1 MDYFGA
7 NMKTVVKSYFGSHL
21 YGTSTPESDVDFKE
35 IFVPN
40 ARDILLGR
48 AMNHTNFNT
57 NNTETKNTKD
67 DVDHELYSLKYFFH
81 LAATGETV
89 ALDML
94 HTPPELVV
102 KSDLPDVWKFIQD
115 NRWRFYTTNMKS
127 YLGYVRKQA
136 AKYGVKGSRL
146 AALRRVLEI
155 INDVPE
161 QWVDYPEDD
170 IVRVRRTKV
179 EDIKHR
185 LPENEFCEWV
195 FHNHEKTGPQTFYT
209 VLGRKYQTTLSV
221 IELKQ
226 SLNKLDSE
234 YGERAR
240 KAEANEGID
249 WKALS
254 HAYRAGYQL
263 KEIYKT
269 GDLKYPLCTA
279 PFILEIKQGL
289 IPFKDVQASLED
301 IVDEVEALAM
311 VASKN
316 GMPNKIDM
324 TFWDKFLEEVYLEN
338 HNHYYG

>member
-1 MDYFGA
+1 MR
-7 NMKTVVKSYFGSHL
+7 TVVKGYFGSHL

-35 IFVPN
+35 IFVPHP
-40 ARDILLGR
+40 RDILLGT
-48 AMNHTNFNT
+48 AMNHTNLNT
-57 NNTETKNTKD
+57 NNTASKNTKD
-67 DVDHELYSLKYFFH
+67 DVDHELYSLKYFFK
-81 LAATGETV
+81 LAADGETV

-115 NRWRFYTTNMKS
+115 NRSRFYTTNMKA

-136 AKYGVKGSRL
+136 SKYGVKGSRL
-146 AALRRVLEI
+146 AALRGVLAI
-155 INDVPE
+155 VNQIPE
-161 QWVDYPEDD
+161 QWVDYQEGIPD
-170 IVRVRRTKV
+170 RLRRTKV

-209 VLGRKYQTTLSV
+209 VLGRKYQTTLSL

-226 SLNKLDSE
+226 SLNKLDAE

-263 KEIYKT
+263 LEIYQT
-269 GDLKYPLCTA
+269 GDLVFPLREA
-279 PFILEIKQGL
+279 SIIKL
-289 IPFKDVQASLED
+289 IKAGELPFKEVQELLED
-301 IVDEVEALAM
+301 TVDLVEVLAIQ
-311 VASKN
+311 ASKN
-316 GMPNKIDM
+316 GMPEKVDM
-324 TFWDKFLEEVYLEN
+324 KFWDKFVEEVYLDN
-338 HNHYYG
+338 HNSYYK

>member
-1 MDYFGA
+1 
-7 NMKTVVKSYFGSHL
+7 MKGYFGSHL

-35 IFVPN
+35 IFVPHP
-40 ARDILLGR
+40 RDILLGT
-48 AMNHTNFNT
+48 AMNHTNLNT
-57 NNTETKNTKD
+57 NNTASKNTKD
-67 DVDHELYSLKYFFH
+67 DVDHELYSLKYFFK
-81 LAATGETV
+81 LAAEGETV

-94 HTPPELVV
+94 HTPPEMVV

-115 NRWRFYTTNMKS
+115 NRSRFYTTNMKA

-136 AKYGVKGSRL
+136 SKYGVKGSRL
-146 AALRRVLEI
+146 AALRGVLAI
-155 INDVPE
+155 VNQIPE
-161 QWVDYPEDD
+161 QWVDYQEGIPD
-170 IVRVRRTKV
+170 RLRRTKV

-209 VLGRKYQTTLSV
+209 VLGRKYQTTLSL

-226 SLNKLDSE
+226 SLNKLDAE

-263 KEIYKT
+263 LEIYQT
-269 GDLKYPLCTA
+269 GDLVFPLREA
-279 PFILEIKQGL
+279 SIIKL
-289 IPFKDVQASLED
+289 IKAGELPFKEVQELLED
-301 IVDEVEALAM
+301 TVDLVEVLAIQ
-311 VASKN
+311 ASKN
-316 GMPNKIDM
+316 GMPAKVDM
-324 TFWDKFLEEVYLEN
+324 KFWDKFVEEVYLDN
-338 HNHYYG
+338 HNSYYR

>member
-1 MDYFGA
+1 
-7 NMKTVVKSYFGSHL
+7 MKGYFGSHL

-35 IFVPN
+35 IFVPHP
-40 ARDILLGR
+40 RDILLGT
-48 AMNHTNFNT
+48 AMNHTNLNT
-57 NNTETKNTKD
+57 NNTASKNTKD
-67 DVDHELYSLKYFFH
+67 DVDHELYSLKYFFK
-81 LAATGETV
+81 LAAEGETV

-94 HTPPELVV
+94 HTPPEMVV

-115 NRWRFYTTNMKS
+115 NRSRFYTTNMKA

-136 AKYGVKGSRL
+136 SKYGVKGSRL
-146 AALRRVLEI
+146 AALRGVLAI
-155 INDVPE
+155 VNQIPE
-161 QWVDYPEDD
+161 QWVDYQEDGSTKQ
-170 IVRVRRTKV
+170 RRTKV

-209 VLGRKYQTTLSV
+209 VLGRKYQTTLSL

-226 SLNKLDSE
+226 SLNKLDAE

-263 KEIYKT
+263 KEIYMT
-269 GDLKYPLCTA
+269 GDLKYPLRTA

-289 IPFKDVQASLED
+289 HAFKDVQAELES
-301 IVDEVEALAM
+301 IVDEVETNAIWA
-311 VASKN
+311 AKN
-316 GMPNKIDM
+316 GMPDKVDM
-324 TFWDKFLEEVYLEN
+324 SFWDKFVEEVYLDN
-338 HNHYYG
+338 HNAYYR

>member
-1 MDYFGA
+1 
-7 NMKTVVKSYFGSHL
+7 MKGYFGSHL

-35 IFVPN
+35 IFVPHP
-40 ARDILLGR
+40 RDILLGT
-48 AMNHTNFNT
+48 AMNHTNLNT
-57 NNTETKNTKD
+57 NNTASKNTKD
-67 DVDHELYSLKYFFH
+67 DVDHELYSLKYFFK
-81 LAATGETV
+81 LAADGETV

-94 HTPPELVV
+94 HTPPEMVV

-115 NRWRFYTTNMKS
+115 NRSRFYTTNMKA

-136 AKYGVKGSRL
+136 SKYGVKGSRL
-146 AALRRVLEI
+146 AALRGVLAI
-155 INDVPE
+155 VNQIPE
-161 QWVDYPEDD
+161 QWVDYQEDGSTKQ
-170 IVRVRRTKV
+170 RRTRV

-209 VLGRKYQTTLSV
+209 VLGRKYQTTLSL

-226 SLNKLDSE
+226 SLNKLDAE

-263 KEIYKT
+263 LEIYQT
-269 GDLKYPLCTA
+269 GDLVFPLREA
-279 PFILEIKQGL
+279 SIIKL
-289 IPFKDVQASLED
+289 IKAGELPFKEVQELLED
-301 IVDEVEALAM
+301 TVDLVEVLAIQ
-311 VASKN
+311 ASKN
-316 GMPNKIDM
+316 GMPEKVDM
-324 TFWDKFLEEVYLEN
+324 KFWDKFVEEVYLDN
-338 HNHYYG
+338 HNAYYR

>member
-1 MDYFGA
+1 MRTV
-7 NMKTVVKSYFGSHL
+7 MKGYFGSHL

-35 IFVPN
+35 IFVPHP
-40 ARDILLGR
+40 RDILLGT
-48 AMNHTNFNT
+48 AMNHTNLNT
-57 NNTETKNTKD
+57 NNTASKNTKD
-67 DVDHELYSLKYFFH
+67 DVDHELYSLKYFFK
-81 LAATGETV
+81 LAAEGETV
-89 ALDML
+89 ALDMI

-115 NRWRFYTTNMKS
+115 NRSRFYTTNMKA

-136 AKYGVKGSRL
+136 SKYGVKGSRL
-146 AALRRVLEI
+146 AALRGVLAI
-155 INDVPE
+155 VNQIPE
-161 QWVDYPEDD
+161 QWVDYQEDGSTKQ
-170 IVRVRRTKV
+170 RRTKV

-209 VLGRKYQTTLSV
+209 VLGRKYQTTLSL

-226 SLNKLDSE
+226 SLNKLDAE

-263 KEIYKT
+263 KEIYMT
-269 GDLKYPLCTA
+269 GDLKYPLRTA

-289 IPFKDVQASLED
+289 HAFKDVQAELEA
-301 IVDEVEALAM
+301 IVDEVETNAIWA
-311 VASKN
+311 AKN
-316 GMPNKIDM
+316 GMPDKVDM
-324 TFWDKFLEEVYLEN
+324 KFWDKFVEEVYLEN
-338 HNHYYG
+338 HNSYYK